1 MEEIKM
7 ARTKAASLREC
18 FSAIRDP
25 RREHQRF
32 HDLWDIIAITICAV
46 VAGADCWPEVA
57 AYGRCKR
64 EWLES
69 FLELPHGI
77 PSHDTFARVFALLD
91 PLAFQEGF
99 RNWVQALVEA
109 TDGRVVAIDGKT
121 LRHSFDKAKG
131 KGALHMVSAWAAEN
145 RMILGQQAVDGKSN

>member
-1 MEEIKM
+1 M
-7 ARTKAASLREC
+7 ARSKVVSPREC
-18 FSAIRDP
+18 FSMGRGR

-32 HDLWDIIAITICAV
+32 HPPRDIIAITIFAV
-46 VAGADCWPEVA
+46 FSGADGWPDVEE
-57 AYGRCKR
+57 YGCCKQ

-69 FLELPHGI
+69 FLELPFGI

-99 RNWVQALVEA
+99 RNWVQSLVE
-109 TDGRVVAIDGKT
+109 TTEGRVVAIDGKT

-131 KGALHMVSAWAAEN
+131 KGALHLVGAWATEN
-145 RMILGQQAVDGKSN
+145 KL